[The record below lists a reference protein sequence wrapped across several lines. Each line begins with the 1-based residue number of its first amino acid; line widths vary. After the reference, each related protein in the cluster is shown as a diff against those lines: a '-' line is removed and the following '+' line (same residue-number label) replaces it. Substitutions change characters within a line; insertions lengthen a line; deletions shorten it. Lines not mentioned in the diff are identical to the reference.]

1 MPHNFCF
8 PSKNQANLQR
18 RFQQVP
24 FQFSQVATISSVNA
38 DVTLS
43 ASSSSTKSNH
53 ILSADNNLFISGN
66 DSDSVESKENG
77 TPTTPAQVSTGVH
90 VGGGGGGG
98 GLFEDEEDDF
108 FSDKSLK
115 KSDSGKCVRRGTSV
129 LQSKFR

>member
-8 PSKNQANLQR
+8 PSKIQANLQR
-18 RFQQVP
+18 RFRRVP
-24 FQFSQVATISSVNA
+24 FQSSQVAAISSVNA

-43 ASSSSTKSNH
+43 ASSSSTKANH
-53 ILSADNNLFISGN
+53 ILSADNNLFSSGN

-90 VGGGGGGG
+90 VGGG

>member
-1 MPHNFCF
+1 MPRNFCF

-18 RFQQVP
+18 RFQRVP
-24 FQFSQVATISSVNA
+24 FQFSQVVVFSSVNA
-38 DVTLS
+38 DITLS

-53 ILSADNNLFISGN
+53 ILSADNNLFSSGN

-77 TPTTPAQVSTGVH
+77 TPATPAQVSTGARV
-90 VGGGGGGG
+90 G